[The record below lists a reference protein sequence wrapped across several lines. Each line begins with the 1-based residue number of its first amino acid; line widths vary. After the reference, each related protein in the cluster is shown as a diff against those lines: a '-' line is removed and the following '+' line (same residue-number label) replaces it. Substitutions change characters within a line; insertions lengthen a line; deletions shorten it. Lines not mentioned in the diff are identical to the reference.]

1 MEISICI
8 EIIQYLLRMTAC
20 LINTTLCLFFASILQ
35 VFATIGIITIIGGK
49 LINSF
54 FRSVAKTC
62 SWCSITTKQ
71 SNCKPCLNE
80 TTSLLHA

>member
-1 MEISICI
+1 MERSSCIDLSQYDSILA
-8 EIIQYLLRMTAC
+8 ENDSLLDKYN
-20 LINTTLCLFFASILQ
+20 IVFVLQ